1 MAVPQVREDE
11 IPRRFPAR
19 ITKVERGGDG
29 HWNENGIGHVGQRN
43 ERRAI
48 SELRAQLGGEM
59 KREPGLAGASR
70 AGQRQ
75 QSRGLL
81 IPTRLAIPRRREP
94 KRGAGRG
101 DLPLASDEWRGRMRH
116 VVQVTLRRAQGWEV
130 GGKSGSDD
138 LVDVFRVEQ
147 ILERVRPEIAQGD
160 AGWEAVAGELAGGPR
175 DDDLLAVRGRQQ
187 PGDTVERRTE
197 VVTGAPFRLA
207 GVNRHADFQRDVLRS
222 AVRR

>member
-19 ITKVERGGDG
+19 VTKVERRGDG
-29 HWNENGIGHVGQRN
+29 HRNENGIGHVGQRN
-43 ERRAI
+43 EGRAI
-48 SELRAQLGGEM
+48 GELRAQLGGEM

-70 AGQRQ
+70 SGQRQ

-81 IPTRLAIPRRREP
+81 IPTRLAIPRRQEP

-101 DLPLASDEWRGRMRH
+101 DLLLASDQWCGRMRH
-116 VVQVTLRRAQGWEV
+116 VVQITLRCAQGREV
-130 GGKSGSDD
+130 GGKTRSDD

-147 ILERVRPEIAQGD
+147 ILEGVRPEIAQGD

-175 DDDLLAVRGRQQ
+175 DDDLLAVRGRQ
-187 PGDTVERRTE
+187 
-197 VVTGAPFRLA
+197 
-207 GVNRHADFQRDVLRS
+207 
-222 AVRR
+222 